1 VIDPL
6 KITIT
11 NYDPDKVE
19 YLPAVNNTEN
29 EELGSHDIPFTREI
43 YIEREDFM
51 EVPPN
56 KKYRRLSPGV
66 EVRLM
71 HAYFVRCEE
80 VIKDENG
87 QVIELKC
94 TYDPA
99 TKSGSGFSE
108 RKPKGTI
115 HWVSASRGVPAE
127 IHMYDRLFVEDED
140 SEDSALVFNENS
152 KLVYPNAMIE
162 PIVSEYHVE
171 DKFQFVR
178 HGYFNI
184 DPKETTESKLVLNLA
199 VSLKS
204 SYK

>member
-1 VIDPL
+1 
-6 KITIT
+6 
-11 NYDPDKVE
+11 
-19 YLPAVNNTEN
+19 
-29 EELGSHDIPFTREI
+29 
-43 YIEREDFM
+43 M

-115 HWVSASRGVPAE
+115 HWVSASRESQQRFTCMIVICGSQ
-127 IHMYDRLFVEDED
+127 D
-140 SEDSALVFNENS
+140 SEDS
-152 KLVYPNAMIE
+152 
-162 PIVSEYHVE
+162 
-171 DKFQFVR
+171 
-178 HGYFNI
+178 
-184 DPKETTESKLVLNLA
+184 TLVLMNS
-199 VSLKS
+199 SLYIRKPMID
-204 SYK
+204 YC